1 MKLSPASNSIL
12 RNTRRASPKKHP
24 LLCRIFAD
32 VKRRN
37 PCGRRLTLKIG
48 ELDSPGIALKRSQST
63 GTVLVD
69 RKDVSMLDEQ
79 EIRFLI
85 GHEVGHFL
93 EWHEVDDMPPEP
105 CKLKNTPWALLNFKG
120 WISSQ
125 ICADLTGVA
134 ESGFTFVGGSFL
146 ADGNEEMRD
155 LYNDPFEP
163 MPEKFYDKFEIAIRI
178 QALGILAKSEYFY
191 ELIGLPLFG
200 FGKNLIPAEE
210 YFERIDSLLDSH
222 MDFSLEQGKALASLL
237 TAAMYIAGCNLGNV
251 RWQREIDAIFDY
263 GEIEGFASFASRDE
277 AYALIKSVSPVVRD
291 IRHPLKNI
299 CGKIILD
306 AVYWKME
313 NSYEGD
319 TLIEVLSECAKIA

>member
-1 MKLSPASNSIL
+1 MKLSPASISIL

-48 ELDSPGIALKRSQST
+48 ELDSTGIALKRSQST

-93 EWHEVDDMPPEP
+93 EWREVDELPAKPSN
-105 CKLKNTPWALLNFKG
+105 LKDTPWALLNFKW
-120 WISSQ
+120 WIYSQ
-125 ICADLTGVA
+125 IYADLTGVA
-134 ESGFTFVGGSFL
+134 ESGSAFVGGSFL
-146 ADGNEEMRD
+146 SDGDEEMHD

-200 FGKNLIPAEE
+200 FGKNLMPAEE
-210 YFERIDSLLDSH
+210 YFDRIDRLLESH
-222 MDFSLEQGKALASLL
+222 MDFSLEQGRALGSLM
-237 TAAMYIAGCNLGNV
+237 TAAMYIAGCNPDNV
-251 RWQREIDAIFDY
+251 RWQREVEAIFDY
-263 GEIEGFASFASRDE
+263 GEIEELSSFTSRDE
-277 AYALIKSVSPVVRD
+277 AYVLIKSVSPVVRD

-319 TLIEVLSECAKIA
+319 TLIDVLSECAKIA